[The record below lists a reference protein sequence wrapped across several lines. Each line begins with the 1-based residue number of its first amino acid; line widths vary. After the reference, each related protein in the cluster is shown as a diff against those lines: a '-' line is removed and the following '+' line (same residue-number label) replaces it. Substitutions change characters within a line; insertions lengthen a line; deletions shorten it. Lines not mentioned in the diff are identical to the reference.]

1 MEEGKKDVEGWRK
14 RGRKD
19 KVRNEQGNERK
30 HACKRMLILA
40 AKAERKIAGRSGTR
54 MWKRT
59 CEPRRR
65 NSEVYGLQN
74 TTDMIGIGHTYEPLG

>member
-30 HACKRMLILA
+30 YACKRMLILA
-40 AKAERKIAGRSGTR
+40 AKAERKIAGGAGRGCGSGPANQGGGTLKSTGCR
-54 MWKRT
+54 IRQT
-59 CEPRRR
+59 
-65 NSEVYGLQN
+65 
-74 TTDMIGIGHTYEPLG
+74 